1 MKEINLEK
9 IYNECINYSNEIK
22 NPILKEVTQKA
33 FADYKEKLL
42 NKPATPGSHH
52 FYKGGLLYHIYSV
65 TRNSIEIILLT
76 ILCPKLLHLIIGNLY
91 SFVYSSNIFSI

>member
-22 NPILKEVTQKA
+22 NPILKEVAQKA

-52 FYKGGLLYHIYSV
+52 FYKGGLLYHIYIV
-65 TRNSIEIILLT
+65 LQEILLKYVT
-76 ILCPKLLHLIIGNLY
+76 YIQI
-91 SFVYSSNIFSI
+91 